1 MNYCL
6 ATTADL
12 TLPAKRALLRQG
24 EDHGK
29 KKAESGRRKEEKNG
43 GEERKRERRSQ
54 ERQRE
59 QFYCLPIQE
68 INDSILNNYNDYL
81 RGIGSFRICFIN
93 VFSLLT
99 E

>member
-12 TLPAKRALLRQG
+12 ILPAKRVLLRQG
-24 EDHGK
+24 EDHG

-43 GEERKRERRSQ
+43 GEERKRERRLQ
-54 ERQRE
+54 EWQRE

-81 RGIGSFRICFIN
+81 WGIGSFRICFIN